1 VLLDSTHRD
10 MTLISHRSA
19 IWLLVFLCSLF
30 VPISTSSQSQAD
42 STTKRRVLLRT
53 APAYPPLARSMALAG
68 VVRVEVVVSP
78 DGSAKTVG
86 VKGGHPVLTQAVV
99 NAVHNW
105 KWEPAAHESRELVEV
120 KFAPE

>member
-1 VLLDSTHRD
+1 
-10 MTLISHRSA
+10 MTLSYRCTWC
-19 IWLLVFLCSLF
+19 WLALAVLGSLF
-30 VPISTSSQSQAD
+30 IPISASSQSQAD
-42 STTKRRVLLRT
+42 NTTKRRVVLRT
-53 APAYPPLARSMALAG
+53 APAYPTLARSMALAG

-99 NAVHNW
+99 SAVHNW

-120 KFAPE
+120 KFDPE

>member
-1 VLLDSTHRD
+1 MALSYRRSSCWLAALAVL
-10 MTLISHRSA
+10 
-19 IWLLVFLCSLF
+19 FSLF
-30 VPISTSSQSQAD
+30 IPVPASSQSQAE
-42 STTKRRVLLRT
+42 STGKRRVVQRT
-53 APAYPPLARSMALAG
+53 APAYPALARSMALTG

-105 KWEPAAHESRELVEV
+105 KWEPAPRESRELVEV
-120 KFAPE
+120 IFSPE

>member
-1 VLLDSTHRD
+1 
-10 MTLISHRSA
+10 MTPNSHRSSFLT
-19 IWLLVFLCSLF
+19 ILVLLYSLF
-30 VPISTSSQSQAD
+30 IPISAPSQSQAD
-42 STTKRRVLLRT
+42 STSRRRVVLRT
-53 APAYPPLARSMALAG
+53 APAYPALARSMALTG

-120 KFAPE
+120 KFSPE

>member
-1 VLLDSTHRD
+1 MALSY
-10 MTLISHRSA
+10 HRSSC
-19 IWLLVFLCSLF
+19 WLAALAVLCSLF
-30 VPISTSSQSQAD
+30 ISVSASSQSQAD
-42 STTKRRVLLRT
+42 STTKRRVVQRT
-53 APAYPPLARSMALAG
+53 APVYPALARSMALSG
-68 VVRVEVVVSP
+68 VVRLEVLVSP

-120 KFAPE
+120 KFSPE